1 MIVHVTG
8 AALKAAL
15 LHAAKNDIRYYLN
28 GICIEAHEKETR
40 VIATDGHRAA
50 VVRVSAENVDVTP
63 RTRFIIPR
71 ATVESMKVSK
81 AALKHPIAIEGPN
94 DSGEYRATG
103 GFGVAIFQAVEGV
116 FPDYRRV
123 IPETTSGKLAQYNPA
138 YLADMAKAAELLG
151 HKFSYVEHNGDGPAR
166 VTIPK
171 YPDFVGVVMPVRA
184 DKVEVPDTSWSRA

>member
-151 HKFSYVEHNGDGPAR
+151 HKFSYVE
-166 VTIPK
+166 
-171 YPDFVGVVMPVRA
+171 
-184 DKVEVPDTSWSRA
+184 